1 MAVIFCKKKGKKLG
15 LANNSLKSHLER
27 ENESAF
33 QKKETSHT
41 AASATVRETTRVR
54 WDPKSISNF
63 ESGDPIFH

>member
-1 MAVIFCKKKGKKLG
+1 MAVIFCKKGEKKLG

-54 WDPKSISNF
+54 
-63 ESGDPIFH
+63 